1 MINVEKIYK
10 PKLKIPS
17 PQELQYPL
25 SLQDV
30 EEYYIACSK
39 CKKFIVKANSLA
51 IMQILAHFE
60 ETGHNTF
67 FIVKRKERLIEL

>member
-17 PQELQYPL
+17 PQELIQYPL

-39 CKKFIVKANSLA
+39 CEFIIKANSLA

-60 ETGHNTF
+60 ETNHDTF
-67 FIVKRKERLIEL
+67 FIIKRKERYIEL

>member
-1 MINVEKIYK
+1 MIDVS
-10 PKLKIPS
+10 KLFKAKIPS

-30 EEYYIACSK
+30 EVYFIACSK
-39 CKKFIVKANSLA
+39 CEFIIKANSLA

-60 ETGHNTF
+60 ETNHDTF
-67 FIVKRKERLIEL
+67 FIIKRKVRYIEL